1 MWHKSPLCKDLP
13 ELCHIEGQRIHE
25 TFHIIGD
32 SAYPL
37 SNNLMIPY
45 KLRKNSL
52 TQEQK
57 NFNCHLSSKRSVIE
71 RAFGLLG
78 IRFPRL
84 THITSRTNDKRIK
97 IVVAACVLH
106 NWCIMEDDDDD
117 AMFRMVQVTEE
128 LQTDVNDHI
137 PASLVATGRRNP
149 AAGGN
154 TKRDILSTMIK

>member
-13 ELCHIEGQRIHE
+13 ELCHIEGQQIHE

-32 SAYPL
+32 SAYPF

-57 NFNCHLSSKRSVIE
+57 KFNCHLSSKCSVIE
-71 RAFGLLG
+71 RAFGLLA

-97 IVVAACVLH
+97 IVVVACVLH

-117 AMFRMVQVTEE
+117 AMFRMV
-128 LQTDVNDHI
+128 
-137 PASLVATGRRNP
+137 
-149 AAGGN
+149 
-154 TKRDILSTMIK
+154 

>member
-1 MWHKSPLCKDLP
+1 MWHKSPLCKELA
-13 ELCHIEGQRIHE
+13 ELCYIEGQMIQE

-45 KLRKNSL
+45 KLRKNCL

-84 THITSRTNDKRIK
+84 THINSRTNEKRIN

-106 NWCIMEDDDDD
+106 NWCIMEDDDDET
-117 AMFRMVQVTEE
+117 MFRMGQVTEE

-137 PASLVATGRRNP
+137 PASLVVTGRRNP
-149 AAGGN
+149 SAGGN
-154 TKRDILSTMIK
+154 TKREILSQMLK